1 MNKQLVIIFLF
12 NILLVGCINN
22 PTVISEPFRGELTN
36 TFVATNTTVAMPTF
50 TITPIAT
57 SDPLYGWEYLPD
69 IKNLDQSGV
78 SSCHLIFR
86 ASDGSMWFLT
96 TYRIWQYKD
105 KQWLYHPLDLI
116 WDEGDEDN
124 IQEIVYDLT
133 EDSEGNIWASTDSGI
148 WRFNQE
154 NWEMIFTPE
163 ETPGGIANVLR
174 VINKE
179 IWIITYMTDYE
190 SSDFISRHDGNQ
202 WHTYKQDIFMIL
214 DNNFYQTENG
224 NVCRGILCYNLE
236 LNEWSVGENLFSL
249 NDTEIKSRNWLQ
261 GNELITFD
269 SWNREGIQLGYM
281 LLDNKMYEVTDWFD
295 NAVMPDDVKQGYV
308 KPGLGWVSDL
318 AISPEGIIWAVG
330 EYSEN
335 LYYWDGEQWMYSIKT
350 PTYFNWIGPLAFD
363 SEGGIWLG
371 TMVGLYYH
379 PPLED

>member
-12 NILLVGCINN
+12 SILLVGCINN

-36 TFVATNTTVAMPTF
+36 TFVATNTTVAMPTI
-50 TITPIAT
+50 TITPNAT

-69 IKNLDQSGV
+69 IKNLDKSGV

-86 ASDGSMWFLT
+86 ALDGSMWFLT

-133 EDSEGNIWASTDSGI
+133 EDSEGNIWASADNGI
-148 WRFNQE
+148 WYFTQG
-154 NWEMIFTPE
+154 NWKKVFEPE
-163 ETPGGIANVLR
+163 EIPGGKARTIDVLGQ
-174 VINKE
+174 E
-179 IWIITYMTDYE
+179 IWIYSGNPGE
-190 SSDFISRHDGNQ
+190 EGFISRYDGKS
-202 WHTYKQDIFMIL
+202 WYSVEKSF
-214 DNNFYQTENG
+214 DNGGIRNFYLG
-224 NVCRGILCYNLE
+224 NDGSVYLWDFRYE
-236 LNEWSVGENLFSL
+236 RSSNEWVYAGDENKRLDLDS
-249 NDTEIKSRNWLQ
+249 IQKKHWLR
-261 GNELITFD
+261 GDELVELY
-269 SWNREGIQLGYM
+269 SWHGMQTGSEM
-281 LLDNKMYEVTDWFD
+281 LLDNEVYDVSGWFD
-295 NAVMPDDVKQGYV
+295 NAVMPDDVKQEYV
-308 KPGLGWVSDL
+308 RPGLWRVRDL
-318 AISPEGIIWAVG
+318 AISPEGIIWAVD